1 MKHYSLVLIVF
12 LAMIALPSMAQK
24 RLSEGTISYDIVI
37 NTGSDK
43 PQGADFLDGATS
55 AVYIKGPK
63 TRTEMVSPLGTQ
75 STIIDGTKNT
85 IVILKEY
92 GEQKYLIN
100 LKPEDWKD
108 ANKKYED
115 VSFTYDNSASKT
127 ILGYKASKA
136 IGKLKDGTTFTVW
149 YTTDL
154 LPENKDFQYA
164 NKDLPGLALE
174 YETNMGNL
182 KVTYTVSKISFSPV
196 PAAKFDIPKSG
207 YRMLT
212 YNESKK
218 RPVIKNDN

>member
-1 MKHYSLVLIVF
+1 MKHYSLVLVALLVIVT
-12 LAMIALPSMAQK
+12 LPLMAQK

-37 NTGSDK
+37 NTGTDK
-43 PQGADFLDGATS
+43 PQVADFLDGATS

-218 RPVIKNDN
+218 GL

>member
-63 TRTEMVSPLGTQ
+63 TRTEMVSPLGNQ

-218 RPVIKNDN
+218 GL

>member
-1 MKHYSLVLIVF
+1 MKHYSLVLIALLIIV
-12 LAMIALPSMAQK
+12 ALPSMAQK

-37 NTGSDK
+37 NTGTDK

-164 NKDLPGLALE
+164 NKNLPGLALE

-218 RPVIKNDN
+218 GL